1 MEESYFTEQL
11 FSEDDEG
18 LSPGYQLLKE
28 YMQEALETGAS
39 EYGDSTN
46 PEADRYRH
54 IMGMRAAAMDP
65 NVGRLRALLGG
76 AGHEVNNLYDAFL
89 RGKIKNLGTN
99 QGQLSTLQILQNSYD
114 DMYNN
119 LVGIMSVGDEI
130 GDTPMNEYIM
140 ELLQRGKVP
149 IDLRVSSDSGINSV
163 K

>member
-1 MEESYFTEQL
+1 MEEYFTEQL
-11 FSEDDEG
+11 FSEEG
-18 LSPGYQLLKE
+18 EGVSPGYELLRE

-39 EYGDSTN
+39 EYSGATD

-76 AGHEVNNLYDAFL
+76 AGHEINNLYDAFL
-89 RGKIKNLGTN
+89 RGELKNLGTN
-99 QGQLSTLQILQNSYD
+99 QGRLSTSQILQNSYD

-119 LVGIMSVGDEI
+119 LVGIMSVGDDLGEM
-130 GDTPMNEYIM
+130 PMDEYIM
-140 ELLQRGKVP
+140 ELLQRGRVP
-149 IDLRVSSDSGINSV
+149 IDLRVNSDSGINSV